1 MNRDKQDALAWFF
14 LAGGLTAPVCRSR
27 GNRPEPLRCHGD
39 RAAAGGFTL
48 VEVMITCAI
57 IAILSAI
64 AYPSYT
70 DFVLRG
76 KLVEPTNALSGI
88 RASMEQYYQDNRTYA
103 NVGTIISPCDTTQLQ
118 LQPLKNFNVTCQLT
132 TGPEAYTITATGSQP
147 VTTGFIYSITNANVR
162 SSTVGAVWGATFCA
176 TAWITKNG
184 DACY

>member
-1 MNRDKQDALAWFF
+1 MNQDKQDV
-14 LAGGLTAPVCRSR
+14 LAGLFLTSGRTTPVCGSR
-27 GNRPEPLRCHGD
+27 HKCPAPRRCRGD
-39 RAAAGGFTL
+39 RIAAGGFTL
-48 VEVMITCAI
+48 IEVMITCAI

-64 AYPSYT
+64 AYPSFA

-103 NVGTIISPCDTTQLQ
+103 NVSTTIISPCDTTL
-118 LQPLKNFNVTCQLT
+118 LLLPLKNFNVTCKLT

-147 VTTGFIYSITNANVR
+147 ATTGFIYSITNANVQ
-162 SSTVGAVWGATFCA
+162 SSTVGAVWGATTCP

>member
-14 LAGGLTAPVCRSR
+14 LASGLTAPVCRSR

-48 VEVMITCAI
+48 IEVMITCAI

-103 NVGTIISPCDTTQLQ
+103 NVGTIISPCDTTRLPQ
-118 LQPLKNFNVTCQLT
+118 LKNFNVTCRPT
-132 TGPEAYTITATGSQP
+132 TGPEAYTITATGSQ
-147 VTTGFIYSITNANVR
+147 TATAGFIYSITNANVQ
-162 SSTVGAVWGATFCA
+162 SSTVGTVWGGTTCA

>member
-14 LAGGLTAPVCRSR
+14 LAGGLTAPVCRPR

-48 VEVMITCAI
+48 IEVMITCAI

-103 NVGTIISPCDTTQLQ
+103 NVGTIISPCDTTRLPQ
-118 LQPLKNFNVTCQLT
+118 LKNFNVTCRPT
-132 TGPEAYTITATGSQP
+132 TGPEAYTITATGSQ
-147 VTTGFIYSITNANVR
+147 TATAGFFYSITNANVQ
-162 SSTVGAVWGATFCA
+162 SSTVGTVWGGTTCA